1 MNAAATLGHGLAASD
16 PVLDAIVRQR
26 VLDELKRNPRGLRG
40 EFTFRQYR
48 DGKLIDQWSAKNIVP
63 NVALNDNLDV
73 WASGGTQDT
82 TWFVG
87 LKGTGSVAAGD
98 TSGSHAGW
106 AELTDYDEANRPAW
120 VEAGVS
126 SQTITNSASPAVFT
140 INASITVAGAFLIA
154 LNTKGGT
161 TGILFAVSNFTGGN
175 KTLGDNDTLTVTYT
189 LTAADDGV

>member
-1 MNAAATLGHGLAASD
+1 MNAAPVLERDAPSD

-40 EFTFRQYR
+40 RFDFELKRG
-48 DGKLIDQWSAKNIVP
+48 DGSVERWSEHNIIP
-63 NVALNDNLDV
+63 NAALNDNLDV

-87 LKGTGSVAAGD
+87 LAGTGTKAAGD
-98 TSGSHAGW
+98 TMGSHAGW
-106 AELTDYDEANRPAW
+106 AEITDYDEANRVAF

-126 SQTITNSASPAVFT
+126 SQSLSNTASPAVFT
-140 INASITVAGAFLIA
+140 INASVTVAGAFLAA